1 MQDFGFFRIYKEKS
15 MDFKLNKRM
24 KKLNLILCS
33 LVVLLLSACNSS
45 EVGVRYTLCKNKV
58 SSRWL
63 PEGEETYLA
72 YKVDGSALKVDMI
85 NYISNCGT
93 EEVDVEVTHNEGNQI
108 EVLITEI
115 GPSAN
120 CTCPMDVSFSLPDLK
135 KDETYE
141 CVVKAKTAGGSVYFP
156 QVTFSFTVKKGA
168 SGKIV
173 Y

>member
-1 MQDFGFFRIYKEKS
+1 
-15 MDFKLNKRM
+15 M
-24 KKLNLILCS
+24 KKMNLIVCG
-33 LVVLLLSACNSS
+33 LVALLLSACNSNDM
-45 EVGVRYTLCKNKV
+45 GVKYTLCKNKV

-63 PEGEETYLA
+63 ADGEETYLA

-93 EEVDVEVTHNEGNQI
+93 EEVEVEVLHGENNQI
-108 EVLITEI
+108 DVLITEI

-120 CTCPMDVSFSLPDLK
+120 CTCPMDVSFSLPDLEK
-135 KDETYE
+135 GETYE
-141 CVVKAKTAGGSVYFP
+141 CVVKAKTAGGGVYFP
-156 QVTFSFTVKKGA
+156 QLTFSFTVQKGE